1 MRTVDYSTLMYR
13 WMQLAGLDRAAI
25 TSINFNTFRDFASN
39 RIEHIWKNDY
49 WPDLIRVSSP
59 QTVSVDGNGVRT
71 VALPS
76 DAGELLDIYDQDPRL
91 TTRARSLKYFLYS
104 SATTDYANLMQDT
117 TPVYLEYKVKA
128 PALFGDS
135 YSASASYSIGAQV
148 YFDTS
153 TDSGSYL
160 PSSTKAPAGNFYNC
174 TVATS
179 PGQSPTT
186 TSSSWSKVEIPYFTG
201 DFLVR
206 ACLADYLRSESQFDQ
221 ALVVENDATAA
232 LEREVDKVIREQ
244 GQVRRAAVFT
254 Y

>member
-1 MRTVDYSTLMYR
+1 MRTIDYSTLMYR
-13 WMQLAGLDRAAI
+13 WMQLAGLDRSAI

-76 DAGELLDIYDQDPRL
+76 DCGELLDIYDQDPRL

-128 PALFGDS
+128 P
-135 YSASASYSIGAQV
+135 
-148 YFDTS
+148 
-153 TDSGSYL
+153 
-160 PSSTKAPAGNFYNC
+160 SSTKAPAGNFYNC
-174 TVATS
+174 IVDTTA
-179 PGQSPTT
+179 GQSPKT

-201 DFLVR
+201 DFLIR

-244 GQVRRAAVFT
+244 GQVRRASVFT